1 MKYAAE
7 HGDVCPPL
15 VINLAGRFIPGRA
28 SLERR
33 FGEGIL
39 ERLQRDGPIER
50 KEPWGTWAITYDDV
64 RERIDLPMDSYAEA
78 IAGNQRVTL
87 LCIHGREDAVIHY
100 SESERCARLSGS
112 RAVIIEGGDHNF
124 TSPAAASAMCAEV
137 VCFFAG

>member
-7 HGDVCPPL
+7 HGDDCPPL
-15 VINLAGRFIPGRA
+15 IINLAGRLIPGRA

-39 ERLQRDGPIER
+39 ERLQKDGPIER
-50 KEPWGTWAITYDDV
+50 KETWGTWTMTYEDV
-64 RERIDLPMDSYAEA
+64 QERIDLPMDSYAEA

-87 LCIHGREDAVIHY
+87 LCIHGREDTVVDC

-112 RAVIIEGGDHNF
+112 RVVLVDGGDHNF
-124 TSPAAASAMCAEV
+124 SSSASALIMADEV
-137 VCFFAG
+137 VRFFAG

>member
-50 KEPWGTWAITYDDV
+50 KETWGTWAITYDDV

-78 IAGNQRVTL
+78 IAANQRVTL

-112 RAVIIEGGDHNF
+112 RVVIIEGGDHNYS
-124 TSPAAASAMCAEV
+124 SPVSALAMIDEV
-137 VCFFAG
+137 VSFITG